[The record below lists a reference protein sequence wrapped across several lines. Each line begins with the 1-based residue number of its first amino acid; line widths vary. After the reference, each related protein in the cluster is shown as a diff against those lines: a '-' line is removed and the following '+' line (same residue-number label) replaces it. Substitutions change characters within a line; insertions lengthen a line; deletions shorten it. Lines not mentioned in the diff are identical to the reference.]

1 MNIKREAKLLLNPL
15 DKLLVGYVSDRFEG
29 LAVNGRWS
37 QSAQAGEV
45 LPGAVAFVLSQ
56 PIARVNPV
64 KLYHQPVASHFG
76 NNRGTGNRET

>member
-45 LPGAVAFVLSQ
+45 LLRTVAFVSSQ
-56 PIARVNPV
+56 PIAKVNPV
-64 KLYHQPVASHFG
+64 KLYHQAVASHFG
-76 NNRGTGNRET
+76 DDGGTGN